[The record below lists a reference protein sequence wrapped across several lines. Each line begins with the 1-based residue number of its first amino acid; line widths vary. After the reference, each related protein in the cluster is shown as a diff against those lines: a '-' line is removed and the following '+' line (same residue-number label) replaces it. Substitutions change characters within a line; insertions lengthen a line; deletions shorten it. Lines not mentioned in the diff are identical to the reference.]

1 MKKQVAKVLLT
12 ASLFG
17 LITTFGFIAIIDEER
32 TQSIL
37 QDGGVKPTSDY
48 EEKPQPL

>member
-1 MKKQVAKVLLT
+1 MKKQLAKILLT

-32 TQSIL
+32 TQGTI
-37 QDGGVKPTSDY
+37 VNPTSDY